1 MASVLTRFG
10 ALFLVAAA
18 ALSVGCGPRE
28 QQTTVKATAYNST
41 RAQTDR
47 HPTQA
52 ACGDHLKPGDKVIAV
67 SRDLAAAGLTC
78 GTEVKISGLAGTW
91 KVVDRMAARR
101 KNHIDIYMGR
111 DVRAA
116 REWGVQDVEI
126 KWKPRIRQ
134 ADARS
139 PADDNRG

>member
-1 MASVLTRFG
+1 MARATRFG
-10 ALFLVAAA
+10 TLFLVATV
-18 ALSVGCGPRE
+18 ALSVGCAPQE
-28 QQTTVKATAYNST
+28 QSTQVKATAYNSI

-78 GTEVKISGLAGTW
+78 GTQVKISGLEGTW

-111 DVRAA
+111 DVHAA

-126 KWKPRIRQ
+126 KWKPRVRQ
-134 ADARS
+134 ADAGTR
-139 PADDNRG
+139 AADNRG